1 MDERQQILQWMG
13 DNDVV
18 LPTGA
23 FNALVSLLQAG
34 RRTTP
39 DRDCEWRLDDAD
51 NGIWESACGE
61 TWLFVDGGPIENRM
75 LFCHRCGGILKIT
88 PTDASEEGNG

>member
-1 MDERQQILQWMG
+1 MNIKELG
-13 DNDVV
+13 D
-18 LPTGA
+18 
-23 FNALVSLLQAG
+23 LLAHMEDLLGVG

-61 TWLFVDGGPIENRM
+61 TWSFVDGGPIENRM
-75 LFCHRCGGILKIT
+75 LFCHRCGGILKTT
-88 PTDASEEGNG
+88 PTAALGEES